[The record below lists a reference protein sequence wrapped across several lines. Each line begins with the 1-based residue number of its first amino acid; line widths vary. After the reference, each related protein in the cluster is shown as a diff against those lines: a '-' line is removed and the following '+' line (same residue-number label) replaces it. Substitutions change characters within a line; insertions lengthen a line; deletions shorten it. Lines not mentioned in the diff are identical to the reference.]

1 MLLRRQ
7 AGRQASRQVLI
18 PTSLK
23 KWHIHLKCCCCC
35 YYYYYDYYYSSNFSD
50 FALVVNQ
57 SVQWHDFLRFLDPDT
72 TAVSTP
78 AYSCFSLHYSIYTT
92 ERAKRRWK
100 PFCFVLFCFVLF
112 CFVNVEP
119 KKSFC
124 LGLFPE
130 TTWKQKVT
138 LSWDPPSSPHTP
150 SPLEPPTL

>member
-1 MLLRRQ
+1 MLSFPWLSHTLLFLFSFFSLTPPLSYPSLFPLSLLLCPFVPLSFPLFFWTIFWMLLRRQ

-92 ERAKRRWK
+92 ERAKRR
-100 PFCFVLFCFVLF
+100 
-112 CFVNVEP
+112 
-119 KKSFC
+119 
-124 LGLFPE
+124 
-130 TTWKQKVT
+130 
-138 LSWDPPSSPHTP
+138 
-150 SPLEPPTL
+150 